1 MSLMAA
7 NILHDDYYKSIRAI
21 KQEKRQKIKALLV
34 KAPTFGIILV
44 IAEEKDMSSTQ
55 SLLIITIIIAII
67 VAIAAMLLVN
77 RRHLREIEEL
87 DNDLGNMEDLH
98 LERAIG
104 KLNQMELAGESLAT
118 LNTWKK
124 SYKEASEKFPTIQRL
139 IEEAADDNARYRLL
153 KSHQAIKKASDL
165 VASIEENVKNSAEVF
180 TQLLE
185 SNRENKAQY
194 DELMGAYREI
204 RKTILADSYDYSL
217 AMDEIENK
225 LSAMESDFAEAKSLT
240 AQGDHVE
247 AKRMLS
253 TIRSA
258 LTSLQEKLPKVKEDQ
273 HELQN
278 VFSDQLDEISA
289 AYKKMRDDK
298 YGFGNLDVLLE
309 VKQSNEQIDKS
320 QQDLAKL
327 DLETCEKGIKK
338 VQKEIDTL
346 YAILEKEYK
355 ARPFVEKN
363 QDKLQ
368 RILSHQE
375 NISQQLIKKLHHI
388 DESYEL
394 THGELDESRALERE
408 IHKMDSDFIRATQ
421 KIAEGRAV
429 FSDVE
434 SDWTRMLGRLQEIE
448 DREKELSEAVDGLYD
463 AEEVAHRSIKEF
475 KQQVSLV
482 YRHLTRQHLP
492 GIPESFLQMYTLVIN
507 EIGKTSRELNQV
519 RINMEKISSD
529 LVQISDDVA
538 RLQKEADDIISSAN
552 LFELTMQYSNKF
564 LDNEGVLRARREA
577 MKRYE
582 RDYNYK
588 DALDTIATAVER
600 VEPGS
605 YQRIESSYYR
615 EQAETATQ
623 PKEA

>member
-1 MSLMAA
+1 M
-7 NILHDDYYKSIRAI
+7 
-21 KQEKRQKIKALLV
+21 
-34 KAPTFGIILV
+34 
-44 IAEEKDMSSTQ
+44 
-55 SLLIITIIIAII
+55 
-67 VAIAAMLLVN
+67 
-77 RRHLREIEEL
+77 
-87 DNDLGNMEDLH
+87 
-98 LERAIG
+98 
-104 KLNQMELAGESLAT
+104 
-118 LNTWKK
+118 
-124 SYKEASEKFPTIQRL
+124 
-139 IEEAADDNARYRLL
+139 
-153 KSHQAIKKASDL
+153 
-165 VASIEENVKNSAEVF
+165 
-180 TQLLE
+180 
-185 SNRENKAQY
+185 
-194 DELMGAYREI
+194 
-204 RKTILADSYDYSL
+204 
-217 AMDEIENK
+217 
-225 LSAMESDFAEAKSLT
+225 
-240 AQGDHVE
+240 
-247 AKRMLS
+247 
-253 TIRSA
+253 
-258 LTSLQEKLPKVKEDQ
+258 
-273 HELQN
+273 
-278 VFSDQLDEISA
+278 
-289 AYKKMRDDK
+289 
-298 YGFGNLDVLLE
+298 
-309 VKQSNEQIDKS
+309 
-320 QQDLAKL
+320 
-327 DLETCEKGIKK
+327 
-338 VQKEIDTL
+338 
-346 YAILEKEYK
+346 
-355 ARPFVEKN
+355 
-363 QDKLQ
+363 
-368 RILSHQE
+368 
-375 NISQQLIKKLHHI
+375 
-388 DESYEL
+388 
-394 THGELDESRALERE
+394 ERE